1 MKITKDKLKEIIL
14 QELHMMMPPT
24 QPRQMKRVNMD
35 TMMPEPVG
43 GDQSPVRQLDHDD
56 EEGRMAKSQ
65 LYRAA
70 KYAQEI
76 MNNIGDDDE
85 LEAWVQ
91 SKITKA
97 ADYLGAVKHYLEY
110 EYRTGGQ
117 EKDIPV
123 VYVVSEEQGDN

>member
-1 MKITKDKLKEIIL
+1 
-14 QELHMMMPPT
+14 
-24 QPRQMKRVNMD
+24 
-35 TMMPEPVG
+35 
-43 GDQSPVRQLDHDD
+43 
-56 EEGRMAKSQ
+56 MAKSQ
-65 LYRAA
+65 LFRAA

-76 MNNIGDDDE
+76 MDNISDDDE

-117 EKDIPV
+117 EKDIAAI
-123 VYVVSEEQGDN
+123 YVVDE

>member
-1 MKITKDKLKEIIL
+1 MKITKAELRKIIEEQCAAML
-14 QELHMMMPPT
+14 PPPT
-24 QPRQMKRVNMD
+24 QPRQMKRVDMD

-43 GDQSPVRQLDHDD
+43 GDQSPARQLDHHD

-65 LYRAA
+65 LFRAA

-76 MNNIGDDDE
+76 MDNIGDDDE

-110 EYRTGGQ
+110 EYRPGGQ
-117 EKDIPV
+117 ENDIAAI
-123 VYVVSEEQGDN
+123 YVMENEDN

>member
-1 MKITKDKLKEIIL
+1 MKITKAELRKIIEEQCAAML
-14 QELHMMMPPT
+14 PPPPT

-43 GDQSPVRQLDHDD
+43 GNQAPSRQLDHDD
-56 EEGRMAKSQ
+56 DEGRMAKSQ
-65 LYRAA
+65 LYRAG

-76 MNNIGDDDE
+76 MDNIGDDDE

-117 EKDIPV
+117 EKDIAAI
-123 VYVVSEEQGDN
+123 YVVDE

>member
-1 MKITKDKLKEIIL
+1 MKITKAELRKLIEEQCAAML
-14 QELHMMMPPT
+14 PPPT

-43 GDQSPVRQLDHDD
+43 GNQEPVRQLDHHD

-76 MNNIGDDDE
+76 MDNISDDDE

-117 EKDIPV
+117 EKDIAAI
-123 VYVVSEEQGDN
+123 YVVDE

>member
-1 MKITKDKLKEIIL
+1 MKITKAKLRKIIEEQCAAML
-14 QELHMMMPPT
+14 SPPT

-43 GDQSPVRQLDHDD
+43 GDQAPVRQLDHHD

-65 LYRAA
+65 LYRAG

-76 MNNIGDDDE
+76 MDNIGDDDE
-85 LEAWVQ
+85 LEAWGQ

-110 EYRTGGQ
+110 EYKTRG
-117 EKDIPV
+117 EEMNIPIVKV
-123 VYVVSEEQGDN
+123 VDE

>member
-1 MKITKDKLKEIIL
+1 MKITKAELRKLIEEQCAAML
-14 QELHMMMPPT
+14 PPPT

-43 GDQSPVRQLDHDD
+43 GNQAPIRQLDHHD

-65 LYRAA
+65 LYRAG

-76 MNNIGDDDE
+76 MDNIGDDDE

-110 EYRTGGQ
+110 EYRTRG
-117 EKDIPV
+117 EEMNIPIVKV
-123 VYVVSEEQGDN
+123 VNE

>member
-1 MKITKDKLKEIIL
+1 MKITKAKLRKIIEEQCAAML
-14 QELHMMMPPT
+14 SPPT

-43 GDQSPVRQLDHDD
+43 GDQAPVRQLDHHD

-65 LYRAA
+65 LYRAG

-76 MNNIGDDDE
+76 MDNIGDDDE

-110 EYRTGGQ
+110 EYKTRG
-117 EKDIPV
+117 EEMNIPIVKV
-123 VYVVSEEQGDN
+123 VDE

>member
-1 MKITKDKLKEIIL
+1 MKITKAELRKIIEEQCAAML
-14 QELHMMMPPT
+14 PPPT

-43 GDQSPVRQLDHDD
+43 GDQAPVRQLDHPDD
-56 EEGRMAKSQ
+56 EGRMAKSQ
-65 LYRAA
+65 LFRAA

-76 MNNIGDDDE
+76 MDNIGDDDE

-110 EYRTGGQ
+110 EYRTSGQ
-117 EKDIPV
+117 EKDIAV
-123 VYVVSEEQGDN
+123 IRVMENEDN

>member
-1 MKITKDKLKEIIL
+1 MKITKAKLRKIIEEQCAAML
-14 QELHMMMPPT
+14 PPPPA

-43 GDQSPVRQLDHDD
+43 GDQAPVRQLDHHD

-65 LYRAA
+65 LYRAG

-76 MNNIGDDDE
+76 MDNIGDDDE

-110 EYRTGGQ
+110 EYRTRG
-117 EKDIPV
+117 EEMNIPIVKV
-123 VYVVSEEQGDN
+123 VDE

>member
-1 MKITKDKLKEIIL
+1 MKITKAELRKLIEEQCAAML
-14 QELHMMMPPT
+14 PPPT
-24 QPRQMKRVNMD
+24 QPRQMKRVSMD

-43 GDQSPVRQLDHDD
+43 GDQSPVRQLDHPDD
-56 EEGRMAKSQ
+56 EGRMAKSQ
-65 LYRAA
+65 LFRAA

-76 MNNIGDDDE
+76 MDNISDDDE

-117 EKDIPV
+117 EKDIAAI
-123 VYVVSEEQGDN
+123 YVVDE